1 MNHDIITM
9 DHGSGGGATAK
20 LIEELLIPA
29 FRNDQLAA
37 LGDGAVL
44 DLTGPL
50 VFSTDSFVIDPIFF
64 PGGDI
69 GKLAVCGTVND
80 VAMCGGTPKYLS
92 LSFILEEGF
101 PLDDLRKIVTSI
113 AETAKSC
120 GVSIVTGDTKVVE
133 KGRGDGIYINTSGI
147 GALTYPGL
155 SPANLNPG
163 DKVILSG
170 TMGDHG
176 TAVML
181 SRSGLL
187 DGGDLRSDCQ
197 PLVKLAAAALN
208 VGGVKVLRDP
218 TRGGVATT
226 LNEFVDGTSLSIE
239 LDENALPVNPAVRSA
254 CEMLGLDP
262 LYCANEGKMLAVV
275 ASEQAEAVLAALRNT
290 PGGENAAIIGTVT
303 DRYPGKLVLNTCLG
317 GGRVLTRLTGAQLP
331 RIC

>member
-50 VFSTDSFVIDPIFF
+50 VFSTDSFVIAPIFF

-275 ASEQAEAVLAALRNT
+275 ASEQAEAVLAALRNA